1 MKRFNGYTNRIKE
14 CVPSLSQIRKRCFR
28 IVTYRWPSI
37 LCQHI
42 QSRAFIHLCFQK
54 LFQGVL
60 SLDETESGWR
70 SNKMIQLRV
79 TVEPN
84 LFSLHGID
92 DSTLLLMM
100 DGTSKAHPSTIL
112 EVRRNFTPPV
122 NPIRKLN
129 VSTAALYLDYF
140 YHYGAG

>member
-1 MKRFNGYTNRIKE
+1 M
-14 CVPSLSQIRKRCFR
+14 
-28 IVTYRWPSI
+28 
-37 LCQHI
+37 
-42 QSRAFIHLCFQK
+42 
-54 LFQGVL
+54 
-60 SLDETESGWR
+60 DETESGWR

-84 LFSLHGID
+84 LFSLCGID
-92 DSTLLLMM
+92 DSTRLLMM

>member
-1 MKRFNGYTNRIKE
+1 M
-14 CVPSLSQIRKRCFR
+14 
-28 IVTYRWPSI
+28 
-37 LCQHI
+37 
-42 QSRAFIHLCFQK
+42 
-54 LFQGVL
+54 
-60 SLDETESGWR
+60 DETESGWC

-84 LFSLHGID
+84 LFSLRGID

-140 YHYGAG
+140 LSLWSWVNTERKFATCYS